1 MKSRGFATMA
11 AIAALGTGALAAQ
24 APARTTHDQG
34 GGQKSC
40 TRTEQRTDTTRFET
54 RNCMRTSDTSARSD
68 MRIKVRATLPT
79 AATADDAKVRVRE
92 RVRDEERN
100 GDMRVEVRTR
110 HDRRV
115 SGTVLRDEVRVRV
128 EVKNADHPAIT
139 VGTAANGALPITVTQ
154 LDANGQPVVLRTL
167 SVTVPAA
174 Q

>member
-11 AIAALGTGALAAQ
+11 AIVALGTGALAAQ

-34 GGQKSC
+34 GGQKNC
-40 TRTEQRTDTTRFET
+40 TRSKQRSETTRFET
-54 RNCMRTSDTSARSD
+54 RNCMRTSDTSARAD
-68 MRIKVRATLPT
+68 MRIKVRSTMPT
-79 AATADDAKVRVRE
+79 MAAADDAAVRVRE

-100 GDMRVEVRTR
+100 GDMRVRVRTR
-110 HDRRV
+110 HDRSV
-115 SGTVLRDEVRVRV
+115 DGNVLRDEVRVRIV
-128 EVKNADHPAIT
+128 VTNANHPQIT

>member
-1 MKSRGFATMA
+1 
-11 AIAALGTGALAAQ
+11 
-24 APARTTHDQG
+24 
-34 GGQKSC
+34 
-40 TRTEQRTDTTRFET
+40 
-54 RNCMRTSDTSARSD
+54 MRTSDTSARSD
-68 MRIKVRATLPT
+68 MRIEVRSTLPT
-79 AATADDAKVRVRE
+79 ASAADDATVRVRE

-115 SGTVLRDEVRVRV
+115 KGNVLRDEVRVRV
-128 EVKNADHPAIT
+128 EVKNANHPTIT